1 MSLDSGRGI
10 IRRSQILRPAT
21 SRVALNKPRCL
32 WPRGWNLGYLKIL
45 RTTRRISF
53 STLYIR
59 KYVENGRSLVSSGWE
74 KGGGSLFLSKRTSV
88 LYAGRARV
96 KNWKDHQQ
104 REWERRRE
112 GDFHRNLFIEFESF
126 PRRLLDRLPSALNE
140 EEDQRG
146 DEKVWE
152 AKQVR
157 DGIKCIARICLLI
170 RIFHEYLEEPKKCSS
185 LKSLLI
191 LSRKNQVE

>member
-1 MSLDSGRGI
+1 MLV
-10 IRRSQILRPAT
+10 T
-21 SRVALNKPRCL
+21 S
-32 WPRGWNLGYLKIL
+32 WWNLGYLKIL

-152 AKQVR
+152 AKQSQNRLGMGSSV
-157 DGIKCIARICLLI
+157 LLESVCWFESFMSI
-170 RIFHEYLEEPKKCSS
+170 WR
-185 LKSLLI
+185 
-191 LSRKNQVE
+191 SRRNAVLRNSC